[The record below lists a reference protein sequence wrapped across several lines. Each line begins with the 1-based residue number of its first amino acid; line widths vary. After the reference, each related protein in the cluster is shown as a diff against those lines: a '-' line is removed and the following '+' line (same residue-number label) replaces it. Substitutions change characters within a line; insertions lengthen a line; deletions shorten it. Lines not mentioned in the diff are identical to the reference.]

1 MEEGSQLIEFIFMV
15 FNQLELVLPETR
27 DHPYARGWSRI
38 FTQWAK
44 IDVVQDGWKR
54 YRNFYSFAV
63 RLPRAIASDCQCA
76 EKPESPRG
84 PN

>member
-1 MEEGSQLIEFIFMV
+1 MV
-15 FNQLELVLPETR
+15 FNQLDLVLPEKR

-54 YRNFYSFAV
+54 YRNFYSPAFRRFAESHCV
-63 RLPRAIASDCQCA
+63 GLPLERPEDRA
-76 EKPESPRG
+76 R

>member
-1 MEEGSQLIEFIFMV
+1 LEEGSQLIEFIFMV
-15 FNQLELVLPETR
+15 FNQLELVLPEKR

-54 YRNFYSFAV
+54 YRNFYSPAV
-63 RLPRAIASDCQCA
+63 RFAESHCVGLPA